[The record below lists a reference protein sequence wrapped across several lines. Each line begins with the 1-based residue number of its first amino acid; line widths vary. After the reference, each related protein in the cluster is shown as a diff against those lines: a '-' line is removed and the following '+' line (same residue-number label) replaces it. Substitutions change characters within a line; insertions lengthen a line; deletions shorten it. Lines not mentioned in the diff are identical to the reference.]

1 MKERHK
7 RYITQFFL
15 EKGERVELLVQDN
28 PDFGIIFSCDGN
40 SIKIEGVPYEI
51 VAERILEWKQLNIKD
66 KYDQELFDAFVSYY
80 FKLRKSLQNSE
91 KN

>member
-1 MKERHK
+1 MKEIQK
-7 RYITQFFL
+7 RYITQLFL
-15 EKGERVELLVQDN
+15 EKGERVELLAQNN

-66 KYDQELFDAFVSYY
+66 KYDKELFDAFVSYY
-80 FKLRKSLQNSE
+80 FKLKKSLENS
-91 KN
+91 KK